1 MRVSILSSNTLRL
14 YFVTNTKCTCI
25 AKAQCLPVLISLDT
39 QDQILYL
46 LGMLIRKAYKF
57 KIKTNQRECILFSQ
71 WVGCVR
77 LVWNKS
83 LALQKSN
90 CNYINQ
96 EFARLGGLA
105 IKDERQRKAMKKDLY
120 KQHFPSVF
128 DITTKALVPIWKK
141 SEDLWF
147 LNDCPAQALQ
157 KPLAD
162 LGKAFFK
169 CFNKT
174 GGFPRF
180 KKKGDRDSIHFPQG
194 FKVKGNKVFLPKIG
208 WIKFFKSRDIE
219 GVIKNVTVTSD
230 GFGNWFASFCTEDNR
245 EVMPRKDGE
254 LGIDLG
260 ITNFAALSDGALIK
274 KPTKIKQLMHA
285 KKKLVKSLGR
295 KNKGSKN
302 RETARVA
309 LVKTERKITNSR
321 YDFLQKTSSTI
332 SKNHA
337 LVAVEDLR
345 ITNMSKSAKGTKE
358 RPGKNVRAKSGLNRE
373 ILACGW
379 GYFKNMLS
387 YKQMYSGGVLVSI
400 SPKNTSRKCS
410 CCGIIDA
417 GSRVR
422 QEWYA
427 CIHCGHEIHADTNAA
442 INILAAGRVAVGDI
456 NNTSC
461 LAHESS
467 VVI

>member
-1 MRVSILSSNTLRL
+1 
-14 YFVTNTKCTCI
+14 
-25 AKAQCLPVLISLDT
+25 
-39 QDQILYL
+39 
-46 LGMLIRKAYKF
+46 MLIRKAYKF
-57 KIKTNQRECILFSQ
+57 KIKTNKRECMLFSQ
-71 WVGCVR
+71 WAGCVR

-83 LALQKSN
+83 LALQKAN
-90 CNYINQ
+90 CDYINQ

-105 IKDERQRKAMKKDLY
+105 INNDKKRKALKTDLY
-120 KQHFPSVF
+120 KQYFPSGF

-162 LGKAFFK
+162 LDKAFFK
-169 CFNKT
+169 CFTKN

-180 KKKGDRDSIHFPQG
+180 KKKGGKDSIHFPQG
-194 FKVKGNKVFLPKIG
+194 FKVKGNKAFLPKIG

-219 GVIKNVTVTSD
+219 GTIKNITVTSD

-245 EVMPRKDGE
+245 ELAPRKDGGV
-254 LGIDLG
+254 GIDLG
-260 ITNFAALSDGALIK
+260 VTNFAALSDGALIT
-274 KPTKIKQLMHA
+274 KPTKIKQLMHT
-285 KKKLVKSLGR
+285 KKKLAKSLSR
-295 KNKGSKN
+295 KKGSKN
-302 RETARVA
+302 REAARIA
-309 LVKTERKITNSR
+309 LSKTTTKITNIR

-337 LVAVEDLR
+337 LVVVEDLR

-358 RPGKNVRAKSGLNRE
+358 SPGKNVRAKSGLNRE

-387 YKQMYSGGVLVSI
+387 YKQMYSGGVLVSV
-400 SPKNTSRKCS
+400 SPINTSRKCS

-417 GSRVR
+417 DSRVR

-427 CIHCGHEIHADTNAA
+427 CIHCGHEMHADTNAA

-456 NNTSC
+456 NNKSC